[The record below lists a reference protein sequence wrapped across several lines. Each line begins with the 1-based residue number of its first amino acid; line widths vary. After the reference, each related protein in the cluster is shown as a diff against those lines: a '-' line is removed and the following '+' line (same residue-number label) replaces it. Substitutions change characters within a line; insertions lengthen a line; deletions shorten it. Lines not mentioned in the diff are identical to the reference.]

1 MVKLLRFRDLKA
13 RGVVDSWAQ
22 LRRLID
28 HCEFPT
34 GKLLSPNCR
43 TWDEQEIDAWYAA
56 RPVKGQVLRGRAK
69 TIRERARKAVPAAH
83 NATA

>member
-1 MVKLLRFRDLKA
+1 MVKLLRFRDLKD

-34 GKLLSPNCR
+34 GRMLSPNQR
-43 TWDEQEIDAWYAA
+43 TWDEQEIDDWYAT
-56 RPVKGQVLRGRAK
+56 RPVKGPEPRGAAK
-69 TIRERARKAVPAAH
+69 RNRTRKADSS
-83 NATA
+83 TASTT